1 MCGIAGYIS
10 QKQFLNYSYMDV
22 KKKLAKTM
30 YSRGP
35 NQQGSFSFKSSN
47 YLINLFSSRLSIL
60 DLDKRSNQPFKNED
74 TILVFNG
81 EIYNYLEIR
90 EELRD
95 KVKFYTNSDTEVVSK
110 AYQVWGEDCVKRFD
124 GMWAFCIFDRQK
136 NKIFLSR
143 DNFGEKPLYFYFDN
157 NNFIFGSETNYL
169 KSIINDSSKLNINF
183 SKVNDYLFK
192 GYRSLNKTNDS
203 FFEKIIKVDSA
214 QNLSLNLKNFNLKK
228 NYYYNKSNL
237 SKKKI
242 SKNINENIEITK
254 ALVIK
259 SLKRRLRSDVPIAFC
274 LSGGIDSGSLTS
286 LCYKHFNIKPKC
298 YSIIDS
304 DYRYNELENI
314 NAIEKDLG
322 IKSKL
327 IKLKKE
333 NNLSFLENLKSLIN
347 YRNAPLSTVSYYVH
361 SKISQQASKDGF
373 KVIMSGTG
381 ADEIFSGYYDHSLLF
396 LNEIKD
402 KKKFKSEVLS
412 WKKNT
417 KSLIRN
423 EKLQNINL
431 FIKDKKFRDHLY
443 FDQNF
448 ISNILRKK
456 IRYKFEEK
464 KYSNNLMSNRLSN
477 ELLHETVPAMLDDD
491 DMNSM
496 QFSIENRSP
505 FLSRELANY
514 SMSIN
519 NEHRIKNGLSKFIL
533 REAMKGILVN
543 KVRLTKR
550 KKGFNAS
557 LSTML
562 KLDYKYILNFLSE
575 NDYLKKTIDF
585 NKLSSFFDKNHLSNE
600 MNKMLFSLINVKI
613 FLDK

>member
-10 QKQFLNYSYMDV
+10 QKQFLNYSYMDA
-22 KKKLAKTM
+22 KKKLAKIM

-35 NQQGSFSFKSSN
+35 NQQGSFSFSNSN

-81 EIYNYLEIR
+81 EIYNYLEIK

-95 KVKFYTNSDTEVVSK
+95 KVKFYTNSDTEVVAK
-110 AYQVWGEDCVKRFD
+110 AYQVWGEDCVKKFD
-124 GMWAFCIFDRQK
+124 GMWAFCIFDKQK

-157 NNFIFGSETNYL
+157 SNFIFGSETNYL

-183 SKVNDYLFK
+183 SKINNYLFK
-192 GYRSLNKTNDS
+192 GYRSLNRTNDS

-254 ALVIK
+254 TLVIK

-286 LCYKHFNIKPKC
+286 LCYKHFNVKPKC

-304 DYRYNELENI
+304 DHRYNELKNI

-322 IKSKL
+322 IKSRL

-396 LNEIKD
+396 LNEIKN
-402 KKKFKSEVLS
+402 KKKFKSEVLY

-417 KSLIRN
+417 KPLIRN
-423 EKLQNINL
+423 EKLQNFNL

-443 FDQNF
+443 FNQNF
-448 ISNILRKK
+448 INSFLRKK
-456 IRYKFEEK
+456 IKYKFEEK

-505 FLSRELANY
+505 FLSKELANY

-533 REAMKGILVN
+533 REAMKDILVN

-550 KKGFNAS
+550 KRGFNAS

-562 KLDYKYILNFLSE
+562 KLDYKYIFNFLSE
-575 NDYLKKTIDF
+575 NDYLKKNYRF
-585 NKLSSFFDKNHLSNE
+585 
-600 MNKMLFSLINVKI
+600 
-613 FLDK
+613 

>member
-1 MCGIAGYIS
+1 M
-10 QKQFLNYSYMDV
+10 
-22 KKKLAKTM
+22 
-30 YSRGP
+30 
-35 NQQGSFSFKSSN
+35 
-47 YLINLFSSRLSIL
+47 
-60 DLDKRSNQPFKNED
+60 
-74 TILVFNG
+74 
-81 EIYNYLEIR
+81 
-90 EELRD
+90 
-95 KVKFYTNSDTEVVSK
+95 
-110 AYQVWGEDCVKRFD
+110 
-124 GMWAFCIFDRQK
+124 
-136 NKIFLSR
+136 
-143 DNFGEKPLYFYFDN
+143 
-157 NNFIFGSETNYL
+157 
-169 KSIINDSSKLNINF
+169 
-183 SKVNDYLFK
+183 FK